1 MRWVSQP
8 CSRARVRT
16 PSSELEDLAFELRSK
31 LLHLCGT
38 YEGAVHI
45 GGDLSAA
52 DIFTALFEYGLH
64 VDPTDLR
71 NPERDRFV
79 LSKGHA
85 AVCMYIA
92 MSIRGFFSYE
102 GIVDTYGQL
111 DSAYG
116 MHPCKVQLPGVEC
129 STGSLGHGLPL
140 AVGMALSARGRGE
153 SHRVV
158 CLLGD
163 GETGE
168 GSVWEAAM
176 AARSNELGNLVAF
189 VDRNRQLM
197 TSFAEERVVFEPYP
211 DKWAAFGWN
220 VVHIDGHDMGQLVGG
235 DRRTAG
241 DRQRPPDRRHLRN
254 RQGQGRRLHGAQP
267 RLARRLARRR
277 RPGARDGRARRH
289 RVRRSPSDAR
299 HLHLRRDALRPF
311 RHRDDARRT
320 RRRLPE
326 PLGAHPRHRGDA
338 RRVPRQVPRA
348 VPRCGACR
356 AGLRRDRRRTGVRRQ
371 HPRRLGDAALPQH
384 AGARAGALG
393 RLLPEPAREDH
404 RHARRARRQRR
415 LDPLRGRGPR
425 AHVRADEHD
434 GHLDRR
440 PAHGRR
446 DPPPVHDDGGA
457 DLHPPRRGQEGQG
470 ALRARAARDPHRQ
483 GHHRPPGH
491 GLPRSSRTAPS
502 SRRRWMPR
510 TNSRKKASRC
520 ASWTCSRSSRSTR
533 T

>member
-1 MRWVSQP
+1 MRP
-8 CSRARVRT
+8 TDRDAEVRR
-16 PSSELEDLAFELRSK
+16 LEDLAFELRSK

-92 MSIRGFFSYE
+92 MSIRGFFSYQ

-129 STGSLGHGLPL
+129 STGSLGHGLPI
-140 AVGMALSARGRGE
+140 AVGMALSARGRDE

-220 VVHIDGHDMGQLVGG
+220 VVHIDGHDMGELV
-235 DRRTAG
+235 A
-241 DRQRPPDRRHLRN
+241 
-254 RQGQGRRLHGAQP
+254 AI
-267 RLARRLARRR
+267 
-277 RPGARDGRARRH
+277 
-289 RVRRSPSDAR
+289 
-299 HLHLRRDALRPF
+299 DALPETSSNRPTVVICETVKGKGVDF
-311 RHRDDARRT
+311 MEHNLAWHAGS
-320 RRRLPE
+320 
-326 PLGAHPRHRGDA
+326 LGA
-338 RRVPRQVPRA
+338 
-348 VPRCGACR
+348 
-356 AGLRRDRRRTGVRRQ
+356 
-371 HPRRLGDAALPQH
+371 
-384 AGARAGALG
+384 
-393 RLLPEPAREDH
+393 
-404 RHARRARRQRR
+404 
-415 LDPLRGRGPR
+415 
-425 AHVRADEHD
+425 
-434 GHLDRR
+434 
-440 PAHGRR
+440 
-446 DPPPVHDDGGA
+446 A
-457 DLHPPRRGQEGQG
+457 DLERAMT
-470 ALRARAARDPHRQ
+470 AL
-483 GHHRPPGH
+483 
-491 GLPRSSRTAPS
+491 T
-502 SRRRWMPR
+502 
-510 TNSRKKASRC
+510 ASREKE
-520 ASWTCSRSSRSTR
+520 SV
-533 T
+533 